1 MWKTLFNTPLAAIG
15 TSLVVFFLF
24 LAVFGRFL
32 APYGLNEQVGSA
44 ALQPPSAEHWFGTD
58 QLGRDIFSRVL
69 HGSADVIGLAGSGTA
84 LAVLFGTLLGLL
96 TGYWGGWFDDLL
108 MRFFDTLLA
117 IPALLLALLM
127 LGTLGANVYSILI
140 VLAVVYTPIVAR
152 VVRSVTLGLKQTA
165 YVEAAR
171 ALGAGQARILL
182 ISVLPNCMAP
192 IIVQTTLSL
201 GTAILDAAGLSFLGL
216 GAQPPTPEWGAMLAG
231 GRELLLEA
239 PWVMTFPGLAIFAV
253 VLALNLFGDGLRD
266 ALDPK
271 TIRDG

>member
-32 APYGLNEQVGSA
+32 APYGLNEQVPSA

-58 QLGRDIFSRVL
+58 QLGRDIFSRIL

-171 ALGAGQARILL
+171 LRGETLSYILLRELLPGVLPALAVEAALRFSYSIFLVSSLGYLGIGVRPPSANWGLMISDARDYARQLPWTIYFPVGAIILL
-182 ISVLPNCMAP
+182 I
-192 IIVQTTLSL
+192 IGI
-201 GTAILDAAGLSFLGL
+201 
-216 GAQPPTPEWGAMLAG
+216 
-231 GRELLLEA
+231 
-239 PWVMTFPGLAIFAV
+239 
-253 VLALNLFGDGLRD
+253 NLFAD
-266 ALDPK
+266 ALK
-271 TIRDG
+271 RTLLGSAE